1 MIAFDIECVCGYSFE
16 AWFQSHEDFRA
27 QQRLGL
33 IACPAC
39 GGQDTKKIPS
49 PVTAIRTNQQA
60 METAKGEET
69 STDTEKAEVLLWMI
83 QNYVRKHY
91 EDVGHKLADE
101 ALKIHYGVTKPRN
114 LRGVTT
120 TQEEEMLQDEGI
132 KLIKI
137 PMPPQD
143 DPVN

>member
-33 IACPAC
+33 ITCPAC
-39 GGQDTKKIPS
+39 GGQETRKIPS
-49 PVTAIRTNQQA
+49 PVAIRTNQLT

-69 STDTEKAEVLLWMI
+69 SSAAEKTEVLLRMI
-83 QNYVRKHY
+83 RNYVCKHY
-91 EDVGHKLADE
+91 EDVGHKLANE
-101 ALKIHYGVTKPRN
+101 ALKIHYGVTEPRN

-120 TQEEEMLQDEGI
+120 TQEEEMLHNEGI